1 MQKTDDRENDVL
13 NWYKKWRET
22 NNNVFSDL
30 IFCEKRY
37 LVLMGGGGS
46 GKSIFAGRKI
56 LERCAT
62 EPGHR
67 ALVIRK
73 VYNTIY
79 NSCFEQLV
87 DQVNE
92 FYKAQVKKI
101 KLSPLTILFKNGS
114 KIIFKGLDDKEKLK
128 SIKGITMIW
137 IEEASEIL
145 ESDFDQLDIRLRDES
160 PYYQQIIL
168 SFNPITITHWLKK
181 RFFDKQDDR
190 ARTSRTNYKD
200 NKFLTAEAIKT
211 LENFRETDEYYYMV
225 YCLGEWGV
233 TGKTVF
239 PAKLVA
245 ERLKTIPKPIRQG
258 YFTYREGVRGLL
270 DIKWQDDD
278 RNPLILIYEDV
289 QERHPYVIGCDTAG
303 DGSDRFIGQVLDNAT
318 GNQVAKLKLDT
329 GEKEFVNQVF
339 CLGEYYNKSLIGVE
353 SNFSTYPNNEL
364 ARMRYPKL
372 YVRQSLDS
380 YTHKPKEMYGFRTE
394 KLSRNSIIAKMIE
407 FVKRNIDQI
416 NDEDTLNEML
426 TFVRN
431 EDFRPEAQEGAHD
444 DCIMSFAIALEIRG
458 QKTTEIMP
466 ERAEQK
472 AWTEDMWD
480 DYISADEEE
489 KNYLKTIWGE
499 PKAR

>member
-1 MQKTDDRENDVL
+1 MNGTVERENEVL
-13 NWYKKWRET
+13 TWYKDWRKT
-22 NNNVFSDL
+22 NNDVFSDL

-56 LERCAT
+56 LERCTT

-67 ALVIRK
+67 ALVVRK
-73 VYNTIY
+73 VYNTIF

-87 DQVNE
+87 DQANE
-92 FYKAQVKKI
+92 FYKEQIKKV

-114 KIIFKGLDDKEKLK
+114 KIIFKG
-128 SIKGITMIW
+128 

-181 RFFDKQDDR
+181 RFFDKQDER
-190 ARTSRTNYKD
+190 ARTSRSNYKD

-211 LENFRETDEYYYMV
+211 LENFRDTDEYYYMV

-245 ERLKTIPKPIRQG
+245 ERLETIPKPIRQG
-258 YFTYREGVRGLL
+258 YFVYREGVRSLL
-270 DIKWQDDD
+270 DIKWQNDD

-329 GEKEFVNQVF
+329 GEKEFVNQVY
-339 CLGEYYNKSLIGVE
+339 CLGEYYNKALVGVE

-364 ARMRYPKL
+364 SRMRYPKL

-380 YTHKPKEMYGFRTE
+380 YTHKPKEMYGFRTD
-394 KLSRNSIIAKMIE
+394 KLSRNSIIAKMID
-407 FVKRNIDQI
+407 FVKKNIYQI

-458 QKTTEIMP
+458 QQTTEITP

-472 AWTEDMWD
+472 AWTEDMWE
-480 DYISADEEE
+480 DYLSADEEE